1 MEWSERQVEDKM
13 AYSDDVDLEAQV
25 PYSDSPEFD
34 ELSERIASGVFEI
47 NSNLVNLQSQ
57 LKGLETKKR
66 RDELASVEERAV
78 KLSDRTREKF
88 KELSEDIKRL
98 QSWPEST
105 PAQRFT
111 QQKLSREFS
120 TVLSEFQDVQRD
132 LAERQRSSI
141 VRAKS
146 GLAEEEERRTDEH
159 DHEDE
164 QLLEQEQEQGLSQE
178 EVDHQQALI
187 AERETE
193 IQGIEQGIEELNE
206 IFTDL
211 GTIVTE
217 QGTIVDNIEANVYNI
232 AQSTQDASTQ
242 LTKAARSQRNTRG
255 RALCL
260 LIILVI
266 ILTVILLATFLG

>member
-1 MEWSERQVEDKM
+1 M

-47 NSNLVNLQSQ
+47 NSNLVHLQSQ

-66 RDELASVEERAV
+66 RDERVSVEERAV

-88 KELSEDIKRL
+88 KELSEDMRRL

-105 PAQRFT
+105 PGQRFT

-146 GLAEEEERRTDEH
+146 GLLEDEERRGAE
-159 DHEDE
+159 EQGGEE
-164 QLLEQEQEQGLSQE
+164 QLLQQQQEQEQGLRQE
-178 EVDHQQALI
+178 EVDYQQALI

-193 IQGIEQGIEELNE
+193 IEGIEQGIEELNE

-242 LTKAARSQRNTRG
+242 LTKAARSQRHTRG

-260 LIILVI
+260 LIILII
-266 ILTVILLATFLG
+266 ILAVILLATFLG